1 MKSPQPSPTAEQ
13 PLDFEAPSRPLTGSM
28 NRVGRWLNV
37 EILGP
42 EGILFRRSEANN
54 SITIENPTDWIRLV
68 AWYAR
73 RTGAHELPA
82 YIRQKSQT
90 SPAEIAVMI
99 SDGELSVRLRAFDD
113 VAQVIA
119 RHALGAF
126 GRAGDGRVILDPR
139 RLPEDLVAVTRD
151 FAALDPLDRR
161 IP

>member
-1 MKSPQPSPTAEQ
+1 
-13 PLDFEAPSRPLTGSM
+13 
-28 NRVGRWLNV
+28 
-37 EILGP
+37 
-42 EGILFRRSEANN
+42 
-54 SITIENPTDWIRLV
+54 
-68 AWYAR
+68 
-73 RTGAHELPA
+73 
-82 YIRQKSQT
+82 
-90 SPAEIAVMI
+90 MI

-126 GRAGDGRVILDPR
+126 GRAADGRVILDPR